1 MENLTV
7 EALEQV
13 LPPDKLQQNEVLKK
27 LVLTLRQ
34 KLNNALAELQTTK
47 DQLCIAC
54 TKRESQ
60 APHSDDSLTKK
71 ELAAAVAKVA
81 SIQADYDALVAH
93 FANVRDKHQQIIQD
107 LDNQRKLNDQLRGR
121 NAELIKQLQTQ
132 QVDLSRF
139 NELQVLLTNCQIEM
153 QKLEESQAKAYAAS
167 IDQAQKLQ
175 LVQK

>member
-34 KLNNALAELQTTK
+34 KLNNALSELQTTK
-47 DQLCIAC
+47 DQLCVAC

-60 APHSDDSLTKK
+60 TAHSDDSLTKK

-93 FANVRDKHQQIIQD
+93 FANVRDKH
-107 LDNQRKLNDQLRGR
+107 
-121 NAELIKQLQTQ
+121 
-132 QVDLSRF
+132 
-139 NELQVLLTNCQIEM
+139 
-153 QKLEESQAKAYAAS
+153 
-167 IDQAQKLQ
+167 
-175 LVQK
+175 

>member
-60 APHSDDSLTKK
+60 APRSDDSLTKK

-93 FANVRDKHQQIIQD
+93 FANVRDKH
-107 LDNQRKLNDQLRGR
+107 
-121 NAELIKQLQTQ
+121 
-132 QVDLSRF
+132 
-139 NELQVLLTNCQIEM
+139 
-153 QKLEESQAKAYAAS
+153 
-167 IDQAQKLQ
+167 
-175 LVQK
+175 